1 MADGVDHK
9 IVRMQTANAFSI
21 LLDREW
27 WSITLSVAGDGSEGT
42 IPPRFRSAAGA
53 TVIDQLIWDGARV
66 DFALTQAARIHLI
79 VEMPIDDSQRKKL
92 IASAKRKGTRS
103 LHKLLPEFAWAKGH
117 GEEII
122 KGADRLQVWLVQI
135 AGVRADGDWCWA
147 GPRIKEALPEEL
159 KKYLIDS

>member
-1 MADGVDHK
+1 MGLNHK
-9 IVRMQTANAFSI
+9 IVRMETTDASSI

-27 WSITLSVAGDGSEGT
+27 WLITLSFAGDGSEEVL
-42 IPPRFRSAAGA
+42 PPSFRPAAGA

-66 DFALTQAARIHLI
+66 DFALTQAARIHVLA
-79 VEMPIDDSQRKKL
+79 EMPIDDSQRKKL

-103 LHKLLPEFAWAKGH
+103 FHKWLPEFAWAKGH

-122 KGADRLQVWLVQI
+122 KGADRLKVWLVQI

-147 GPRIKEALPEEL
+147 GPRIKELLPEQL
-159 KKYLIDS
+159 KKYLIGS